1 MAFSQLTQLTEEQ
14 YKSLNLAFSKTPT
27 SSSSGSPDPRAS
39 VLLGGWA
46 AETVMAFRIVTA
58 ANANTSLAVDPSLI
72 NTLDINIVA
81 GASPDTVTT
90 YWTVDTGSDS
100 RSSDWSIAFSVAA
113 NNRGT
118 GTWVFTKGKS
128 PSEDQY

>member
-1 MAFSQLTQLTEEQ
+1 MAFSQLTQLTLQQ
-14 YKSLNLAFSKTPT
+14 YQSLNLAFSKTPS

-58 ANANTSLAVDPSLI
+58 ANASTSVNIDPSLI
-72 NTLDINIVA
+72 NTVDVNIVA
-81 GASPDTVTT
+81 GTSPDSVTT
-90 YWTVDTGSDS
+90 YWTMDTGSDS
-100 RSSDWSIAFSVAA
+100 RSSDWSIDFSVAA

-118 GTWVFTKGKS
+118 GTWKFTKGKS
-128 PSEDQY
+128 EDDQY